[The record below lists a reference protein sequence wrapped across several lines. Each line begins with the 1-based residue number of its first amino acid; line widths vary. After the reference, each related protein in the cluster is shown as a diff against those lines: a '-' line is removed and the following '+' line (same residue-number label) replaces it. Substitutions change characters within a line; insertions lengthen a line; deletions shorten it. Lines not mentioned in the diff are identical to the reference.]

1 MPWMGAWSFEL
12 DVWLF
17 DICGLMVMV
26 LLLKKVTLGLITGLL
41 AAGSS
46 LLDSGIFL
54 FLSMTDPMLSGEGSE
69 GCISEDGWW
78 MRESPLGA
86 RAQKTSLGLTLMMK

>member
-26 LLLKKVTLGLITGLL
+26 LLLKVTLGLIIGLL
-41 AAGSS
+41 AAA
-46 LLDSGIFL
+46 SG
-54 FLSMTDPMLSGEGSE
+54 
-69 GCISEDGWW
+69 
-78 MRESPLGA
+78 
-86 RAQKTSLGLTLMMK
+86 

>member
-26 LLLKKVTLGLITGLL
+26 LLLKVTQVTLGLIIGLL
-41 AAGSS
+41 AAA
-46 LLDSGIFL
+46 SG
-54 FLSMTDPMLSGEGSE
+54 
-69 GCISEDGWW
+69 
-78 MRESPLGA
+78 
-86 RAQKTSLGLTLMMK
+86 

>member
-1 MPWMGAWSFEL
+1 
-12 DVWLF
+12 
-17 DICGLMVMV
+17 MVMV

-69 GCISEDGWW
+69 GCISEGGWW

-86 RAQKTSLGLTLMMK
+86 RAQKTSLGLTEVTVRGD

>member
-26 LLLKKVTLGLITGLL
+26 LLLKVTLGLIIGLL
-41 AAGSS
+41 AAAS
-46 LLDSGIFL
+46 
-54 FLSMTDPMLSGEGSE
+54 
-69 GCISEDGWW
+69 
-78 MRESPLGA
+78 A
-86 RAQKTSLGLTLMMK
+86 

>member
-26 LLLKKVTLGLITGLL
+26 LLLKVTLGLIIGLL
-41 AAGSS
+41 AAASS
-46 LLDSGIFL
+46 G
-54 FLSMTDPMLSGEGSE
+54 
-69 GCISEDGWW
+69 
-78 MRESPLGA
+78 
-86 RAQKTSLGLTLMMK
+86 

>member
-26 LLLKKVTLGLITGLL
+26 LLLKVTLGLIIGLL
-41 AAGSS
+41 ATT
-46 LLDSGIFL
+46 SG
-54 FLSMTDPMLSGEGSE
+54 
-69 GCISEDGWW
+69 
-78 MRESPLGA
+78 
-86 RAQKTSLGLTLMMK
+86 

>member
-26 LLLKKVTLGLITGLL
+26 LLLKVTLGLMIIGLL
-41 AAGSS
+41 AAA
-46 LLDSGIFL
+46 SG
-54 FLSMTDPMLSGEGSE
+54 
-69 GCISEDGWW
+69 
-78 MRESPLGA
+78 
-86 RAQKTSLGLTLMMK
+86 

>member
-26 LLLKKVTLGLITGLL
+26 LLLKVTLGLIIGVL
-41 AAGSS
+41 AAA
-46 LLDSGIFL
+46 SG
-54 FLSMTDPMLSGEGSE
+54 
-69 GCISEDGWW
+69 
-78 MRESPLGA
+78 
-86 RAQKTSLGLTLMMK
+86 

>member
-26 LLLKKVTLGLITGLL
+26 LLLKVTLGLIIGLL
-41 AAGSS
+41 AAASAS
-46 LLDSGIFL
+46 
-54 FLSMTDPMLSGEGSE
+54 
-69 GCISEDGWW
+69 
-78 MRESPLGA
+78 
-86 RAQKTSLGLTLMMK
+86 